1 MSWNVPDDW
10 NSFWRTC
17 SKHGT
22 RWHASEGECPECE
35 REYDEE
41 SSEEETEEE
50 TEEDDEEQQRR
61 DEKNGLYP
69 DRWDDCN

>member
-50 TEEDDEEQQRR
+50 TEEDEEKQRR